1 MIYLRDWSKKEKDME
16 GAYSKV
22 MENVVED
29 FSVKK
34 DINVKE
40 KNKEVIIDKEYV
52 SIKEELDSTS
62 DDLDDLLK

>member
-1 MIYLRDWSKKEKDME
+1 ME